1 MVEYGKFNDIQLDVL
16 KEIGNIGSGN
26 AASSLA
32 LMIGKTIDMAVP
44 RVNMMH
50 YSDLAQALG
59 GPENLIVGIMIDVSD
74 DLQGTM
80 MFLLQK
86 EFTHEV
92 FNALLGTD
100 SRDFSALSEM
110 DLSVIQEIGN
120 ILSASY
126 LNAIASLTGL
136 KISISVPAICVDMV
150 GAILSVPAIKYG
162 DIGDEVLLIE
172 GAFVGRD
179 DKEDITTK
187 LILILEESSLALLMG
202 RLGVA

>member
-1 MVEYGKFNDIQLDVL
+1 MIEYGKFNDIQLDVL

-32 LMIGKTIDMAVP
+32 QMIGKTIDMNVP
-44 RVNMMH
+44 KVDMMR
-50 YSDLAQALG
+50 YGDLAEALG
-59 GPENLIVGIMIDVSD
+59 GVENLIVGIMIDVTD
-74 DLQGTM
+74 DLRGTM

-92 FNALLGTD
+92 FNALLGAET
-100 SRDFSALSEM
+100 RDFSALSEM

-126 LNAIASLTGL
+126 LNAIASLTDL
-136 KISISVPAICVDMV
+136 RISISVPAICVDMV

-172 GAFVGRD
+172 GAFTGRE
-179 DKEDITTK
+179 DKADIKTK
-187 LILILEESSLALLMG
+187 LILILEEASLALLMG

>member
-32 LMIGKTIDMAVP
+32 QMIGKTIDMVVP
-44 RVNMMH
+44 QVNMMR
-50 YSDLAQALG
+50 YSDLAEALG
-59 GPENLIVGIMIDVSD
+59 GPENLIVGIMIDVTD

-80 MFLLQK
+80 MFLLQR

-92 FNALLGTD
+92 FNALMGGNTP
-100 SRDFSALSEM
+100 DFSALSEL
-110 DLSVIQEIGN
+110 DLSLIQEIGN

-126 LNAIASLTGL
+126 LNAIASLTDL
-136 KISISVPAICVDMV
+136 RINISVPAICVDMV

-162 DIGDEVLLIE
+162 EVGDEVLLIE
-172 GAFVGRD
+172 GAFIGRE
-179 DKEDITTK
+179 DKADITTK